1 MKSTGVESV
10 HDERWRLR
18 EMLRLA
24 RSVRRRSP
32 RHWRWLVPV
41 LKQEL
46 RRKRLL
52 VSRASWY

>member
-1 MKSTGVESV
+1 MKSSGVESV

-24 RSVRRRSP
+24 RSVRSRDPRRF
-32 RHWRWLVPV
+32 RWLVPL

-46 RRKRLL
+46 RRHGKL
-52 VSRASWY
+52 VSRARWL

>member
-1 MKSTGVESV
+1 MGMERL

-24 RSVRRRSP
+24 RSVRRREP
-32 RHWRWLVPV
+32 RRFRWLVPV

-46 RRKRLL
+46 RRHGKL